1 VGGGEVLALGVEV
14 DERVGDGEAER
25 EEPEAEGNGVG
36 GCAEREKVALSANR
50 TEVTHR

>member
-25 EEPEAEGNGVG
+25 EEPEAEGSGVG
-36 GCAEREKVALSANR
+36 GCAEREEVALSANR
-50 TEVTHR
+50 RR